1 MRRGKGREERVRK
14 GKGGKQEKGKGRDS
28 ARHWEGAGNMGS
40 NHRLR
45 ATTHVQINS
54 TNWQLP
60 VSGTC
65 VGYFAA

>member
-1 MRRGKGREERVRK
+1 VRRGKGREGRVRK

-28 ARHWEGAGNMGS
+28 ARHWEGAGKGEEHGFKS
-40 NHRLR
+40 S
-45 ATTHVQINS
+45 TTQVQINS

-65 VGYFAA
+65 VGYSAG